1 MSAVEHNQKAP
12 SDVASENAECIVIA
26 STSEDTMDVIDI
38 TDATTSKRSSIIPQS
53 ESCEFVTVATI
64 KGKTRKQHEH
74 KINDDKQQQSNL
86 ENSNQRLKNYKGS
99 SHHKKPDNNNNEDNS
114 IVNKN
119 KKKEERLGVS
129 LMKKSHSVENHKLE
143 LKVAY

>member
-74 KINDDKQQQSNL
+74 KINDDKHQQSNL
-86 ENSNQRLKNYKGS
+86 ENSNQRLKN
-99 SHHKKPDNNNNEDNS
+99 HKSNKNPDANNNEDNS
-114 IVNKN
+114 SVNKNKN
-119 KKKEERLGVS
+119 KKKEERLGVT